1 MTHPLARRL
10 ERIMRDDLRLQG
22 QVPLHSPVFA
32 GREWDYVKECL
43 DTGWVSSVGA
53 YVDRFE
59 AAMAA
64 RAGTRYAIATTNG
77 TAALHASLHALG
89 VTRGDLVICPTLTFV
104 ATANAIAYCGASP
117 LLADSE
123 AKTLGLDAAALD
135 DFLMAHAVRRDDG
148 LHLDGRRIA
157 AVLPVHLFGHAADL
171 TALAAMCARWN
182 LPMVEDASEA
192 LGTLHR
198 GRPCGGVGRLGTFSF
213 NGNKIITTGG
223 GGMIVTDDE
232 ALARRLKHLTTTAR
246 VRHDWQF
253 LHDEVGF
260 NYRLPNLNAAL
271 GVAQLE
277 QLDGLIEAKR
287 RVAGFYRTELAD
299 LPDVRFLDEPEGD
312 RSIFWLNAA
321 LVEDPAARDQIL
333 AQTNA
338 MGIDTRPAWVPMH
351 ELPAFRDAPR
361 TGPLSV
367 AQGIIDRLVN
377 LPSSAWLADRLPQG
391 FDDTNDLLT
400 LSGV

>member
-1 MTHPLARRL
+1 MHPLSDRLRR
-10 ERIMRDDLRLQG
+10 IIRDDLCLEG
-22 QVPLHSPVFA
+22 QVPLHTPVFR
-32 GREWDYVKECL
+32 GREWDYVKDCL

-64 RAGTRYAIATTNG
+64 RAGTRFAVATVNG

-89 VTRGDLVICPTLTFV
+89 VGPGDLVVCPTLTFV
-104 ATANAIAYCGASP
+104 ASANAIAYCGATP

-123 AKTLGLDAAALD
+123 PTTLGLDAAALD
-135 DFLMAHAVRRDDG
+135 DFLRTRAVRRPDG
-148 LHLDGRRIA
+148 LFLEGRRIA
-157 AVLPVHLFGHAADL
+157 AVLPVHIFGHAADL
-171 TALAAMCARWN
+171 TALAELCLRWD

-198 GRPCGGVGRLGTFSF
+198 GRPCGGVGRIGTFSF
-213 NGNKIITTGG
+213 NGNKIVTTGG

-246 VRHDWQF
+246 VKHDWQF

-271 GVAQLE
+271 GLAQVE
-277 QLDGLIEAKR
+277 ALDELITAKR
-287 RVAGFYRTELAD
+287 RVAAWYRRALAGLD
-299 LPDVRFLDEPEGD
+299 GVTFLDEPQGD

-321 LVEDPAARDQIL
+321 LVEDQAARDAVL
-333 AQTNA
+333 AQSNA

-351 ELPAFRDAPR
+351 ELPAFNAAPR
-361 TGPLSV
+361 TGSLSV
-367 AQGIIDRLVN
+367 ALDIIARLVN
-377 LPSSAWLADRLPQG
+377 LPSSAWLADHLPVA
-391 FDDTNDLLT
+391 NDLLT
-400 LSGV
+400 LSSV